1 MSVMSEARAAVMRAC
16 REWPRCQVHDR
27 PLAIERVYVKG
38 KGPTDFVDLL
48 CEHEECKSEDT
59 IVFDISPALRKVV
72 APGAVFENEAF
83 TVIRPT
89 SPAAPRNHLDLS
101 IDRVNEH
108 PGLLDGPSEP
118 PADGQGV
125 AP

>member
-1 MSVMSEARAAVMRAC
+1 MSVMSEARAAVAQAC
-16 REWPRCQVHDR
+16 REWPRCNVHDR
-27 PLAIERVYVKG
+27 PLAIVRVYVKG
-38 KGPTDFVDLL
+38 KGPTDLVDLL
-48 CEHEECKSEDT
+48 CEHEECESEET
-59 IVFDISPALRKVV
+59 IVFDISHELRKVV
-72 APGAVFENEAF
+72 APGSVFENEAF

-89 SPAAPRNHLDLS
+89 SPAAPRNHLDVS
-101 IDRVNEH
+101 VDF